1 MFSEIK
7 SESSDSLKTMFVN
20 LNYGDF
26 FRIGFYKYFIKT
38 PDIVDKYGNTKNC
51 VSLNDGNY
59 YMINPA
65 VIVYKL
71 SKIEIFQDGKN

>member
-7 SESSDSLKTMFVN
+7 SESSDSLKIMFLN

-26 FRIGFYKYFIKT
+26 FRVGFYEIFIKT
-38 PDIVDKYGNTKNC
+38 PDIVDKYGNIKNC

-59 YMINPA
+59 YMINPT